1 MLKTFVIITTVF
13 FASLSTAAE
22 QTLHQ
27 GILQAYWLP
36 IWSDDGQ
43 RNTPELKYRYFV
55 TTDGDTVEKVIN
67 LNVDKKDAESEPLT
81 RYFSH
86 IPSEF
91 LTWKEGHIER
101 AGAITVD
108 KLTGSTECDHRYFT
122 GELTHFK
129 PADKN
134 AIDTDKLEKNAGCEA
149 FPWMMT
155 YTLKSGIENKYFKQ
169 QPDAGAKDLQPA
181 TPGTP
186 LVKIKTIN
194 PNWIEVAVRDEDK
207 PGLLGEARGFIKLND
222 LQPIN

>member
-36 IWSDDGQ
+36 VWRDDGQ
-43 RNTPELKYRYFV
+43 RNTPELQYRYFV
-55 TTDGDTVEKVIN
+55 TTDGDNVEKVIN
-67 LNVDKKDAESEPLT
+67 LNVDKKDAGSEQLT
-81 RYFSH
+81 RYFSP

-101 AGAITVD
+101 AGVITVD
-108 KLTGSTECDHRYFT
+108 KLTGTTECDHRYFT
-122 GELTHFK
+122 AGMKHFS
-129 PADKN
+129 PGDKT
-134 AIDTDKLEKNAGCEA
+134 AIDTNKIEKKAGCEA

-155 YTLKSGIENKYFKQ
+155 YTLKSGLKNKYFKQ
-169 QPDAGAKDLQPA
+169 QPDSGAKDLQPV

-186 LVKIKTIN
+186 LVKIKTISA
-194 PNWIEVAVRDEDK
+194 NWIEVAVRDEDK
-207 PGLLGEARGFIKLND
+207 PGLLGEARGFIQLND